1 MFEDVSLF
9 SQLHRQQY
17 PEILGIM
24 VAGSAGLVPDTVAL
38 VPNPRGAKMHMEGK
52 PTSKFQKPLE
62 DLHLI
67 DPIPV
72 LVYQRA
78 TLPK

>member
-38 VPNPRGAKMHMEGK
+38 VPNPRGSQDAHGGQTYK
-52 PTSKFQKPLE
+52 
-62 DLHLI
+62 
-67 DPIPV
+67 
-72 LVYQRA
+72 
-78 TLPK
+78 